1 MSATIPAAETN
12 KAATAAKTESK
23 LTPVSSKID
32 ELFSGSR
39 ALSNRRNTP
48 WRLKNEKSLTASKK
62 SCRFDNVRRTNKEP
76 PDTSINRTR
85 RSNGAFLISMTS
97 GARKRR

>member
-1 MSATIPAAETN
+1 LIIGEGSKPVLLGARLRAAQYFTTLEGRNMSATIPAAETN

-39 ALSNRRNTP
+39 APLEQAEYAVAFEEREVFDSLEKVLSLR
-48 WRLKNEKSLTASKK
+48 
-62 SCRFDNVRRTNKEP
+62 
-76 PDTSINRTR
+76 
-85 RSNGAFLISMTS
+85 
-97 GARKRR
+97 